1 MPGTMRFILDGRV
14 RELSGFDPTLTV
26 LQWLRGAERRCG
38 TKEGCAEGDCGACT
52 VVLGELSGGG
62 VRLRAVNA
70 CILFLA
76 ALDGK
81 ALFTVES
88 LRGAGGELHPVQ
100 EAMVECHGSQC
111 GFCTPGFVMSLFALY
126 ESEGRPS
133 RGRLDDVLAGNLC
146 RCTGYRAIIEAALR
160 AYDEAA
166 HRAYDLGGG
175 PAGAAARQRLAA
187 DLLGIQRPGMLTLEH
202 EGRRFFAPRALE
214 ELADLVLREPG
225 AHLLAGGT
233 DVGLWV
239 TKGHRTLETV
249 VYLGEVAELRRL
261 EVGHDHLDIGAAVT
275 YADAH
280 AALAALHPDLG
291 ELVRRIGSV
300 QIRNLGTI
308 GGNLANA
315 SPIGDTPPAL
325 LALDAR
331 LVLRRGPERRELPL
345 EAFFQGYRKTALEPG
360 EFLEAIVVPRLAPAR
375 LFRAY
380 KVSKRFDQDIAAVCG
395 AFSLELESGRVKVPR
410 VAYGGMAAVP
420 KRSRA
425 CEAALAGRPWT
436 EATVLAALPALDED
450 LAPISDMRAS
460 AAYRRLVARNL
471 LVKFQLET
479 GGRRAP
485 TRVVGAPEERA

>member
-1 MPGTMRFILDGRV
+1 MSGTVRFLLDGRV

-52 VVLGELSGGG
+52 VVLGELAPGG

-70 CILFLA
+70 CILFLP
-76 ALDGK
+76 ALDGR

-88 LRGAGGELHPVQ
+88 LRGEDGALHPVQ
-100 EAMVECHGSQC
+100 QAMVECHGSQC
-111 GFCTPGFVMSLFALY
+111 GFCTPGFVMSLYALY
-126 ESEGRPS
+126 ESEGRPG

-146 RCTGYRAIIEAALR
+146 RCTGYRPIVEAAR
-160 AYDEAA
+160 
-166 HRAYDLGGG
+166 RAYDLGGG
-175 PAGAAARQRLAA
+175 PAGAAARERLAEQLRA
-187 DLLGIQRPGMLTLEH
+187 LRRPSGDALALVH
-202 EGRRFFAPRALE
+202 QGRRFFAPRTLDEACDLLE
-214 ELADLVLREPG
+214 RHPG

-239 TKGHRTLETV
+239 TKAHRALETV
-249 VYLGEVAELRRL
+249 VHLGEVEELRRL
-261 EVGHDHLDIGAAVT
+261 DEHPDRIEIGAAVS

-308 GGNLANA
+308 GGNVANA
-315 SPIGDTPPAL
+315 SPVGDMPPAL
-325 LALDAR
+325 LALGAR
-331 LVLRRGPERRELPL
+331 LVLRQGSERREVPL
-345 EAFFQGYRKTALEPG
+345 DAFFLGYRKTALRPG
-360 EFLEAIVVPRLAPAR
+360 ELVERVVVPRLAPAR
-375 LFRAY
+375 LFRIY
-380 KVSKRFDQDIAAVCG
+380 KVSKRFDQDISAVCG
-395 AFSLELESGRVKVPR
+395 AFSVELEGGRVREAR

-420 KRSRA
+420 KRARA

-436 EATVLAALPALDED
+436 AASVAAALPALDAD
-450 LAPISDMRAS
+450 FSPIGDMRAS

-471 LVKFQLET
+471 LLKFQLET
-479 GGRRAP
+479 SGRPVAARVLPRA
-485 TRVVGAPEERA
+485 EERA